1 MIRSK
6 DEDTTK
12 TRKLDGTVPLTELP
26 NLMRAM
32 GYYPTE
38 QEVSNMMD
46 EVRFSVYSDMGD
58 PTTSVDMETFIRLFV
73 NHRPVYGIG
82 KDDIDKAF
90 QDLSDEKGSLQ
101 ISRDDL
107 INFLKQEGEAF
118 TDERL
123 KECLG
128 YLVGKKEP
136 KEALPKDFITSE
148 EFASDLLGFEEFEEE
163 EEE

>member
-1 MIRSK
+1 
-6 DEDTTK
+6 
-12 TRKLDGTVPLTELP
+12 
-26 NLMRAM
+26 
-32 GYYPTE
+32 
-38 QEVSNMMD
+38 MD
-46 EVRFSVYSDMGD
+46 
-58 PTTSVDMETFIRLFV
+58 I
-73 NHRPVYGIG
+73 
-82 KDDIDKAF
+82 IDKAF